1 MNPTRK
7 RRLVVISLI
16 LGAVGIAATLTV
28 FALQQ
33 NITYLYTPVEVLAG
47 KVPPDSLFRLGGM
60 VKAGSIQRA
69 SDSLK
74 TGFTVTDGDA
84 DMSVEYTG
92 ILPDLFREKQS
103 VIATGTMENGRFV
116 ASKLLAKH
124 DENYVPRDVAEAMA
138 NAHKKHQVPEGKAAA
153 Q

>member
-33 NITYLYTPVEVLAG
+33 NITYLHTPVEVLAG
-47 KVPPDSLFRLGGM
+47 KVPADARFRLGGM

-69 SDSLK
+69 GDSLK

-84 DMSVEYTG
+84 EMPVEYNG

-103 VIATGTMENGRFV
+103 VIATGKMENGRFI
-116 ASKLLAKH
+116 ASEVLAKH

-138 NAHKKHQVPEGKAAA
+138 NAHKKHDVAETKPTA

>member
-7 RRLVVISLI
+7 RRLVAVSLI
-16 LGAVGIAATLTV
+16 LGAVGLAAALTV
-28 FALQQ
+28 MALQQ

-47 KVPPDSLFRLGGM
+47 KVPADARFRLGGM
-60 VKAGSIQRA
+60 VKADSIRRA

-84 DMSVEYTG
+84 DMAVEYTG

-103 VIATGTMENGRFV
+103 VIATGKMDNGRFV
-116 ASKLLAKH
+116 ASEVLAKH

-138 NAHKKHQVPEGKAAA
+138 NAHKKHAVPEAKPAA